1 MPRPREAPM
10 LLVKLRTDEGQD
22 FRVVTDRVLEF
33 RYTDRERK
41 ADVCKLVVDNADLS
55 NFDDPVFKKGSRL
68 IVAWGYPGRMSPERQ
83 VVITSVKGFR
93 RLEIEAN
100 AESVLLNTVVRNRTF
115 QNQTVSQVIRGLA
128 SDAGFTGSSAIIED
142 TAEVIDTITQS
153 RLTDAQFIRR
163 WASRLGFEFYVDH
176 EGFHFHP
183 RRLGEAPVRTF
194 RYFTDPGQGDILDE
208 PTIDNDVTAR
218 PGRVRARGRDPLRRE
233 DIDETADD
241 ESDTDRDVLAPIL
254 EILDPEDGSS
264 VHVGNRLASEDVVP
278 VSSDTAADARTRARA
293 RFRRVQQVAV
303 KMSLPVIGDPQLFAK
318 TVVQIE
324 GMGVRLSVRY
334 WVTEVEHDLSPGG
347 YRCTLKL
354 VSDGHGGHSTT
365 SRRVRGLELLE
376 SNRSEPAASG
386 TQNTGDGPDEPGA
399 GEDAPLREILD
410 SETGRSIFRQ

>member
-1 MPRPREAPM
+1 MPQRREAPM

-83 VVITSVKGFR
+83 VVITSVKGFK

-115 QNQTVSQVIRGLA
+115 QNQTVSQVIRGIA
-128 SDAGFTGSSAIIED
+128 SEAGYSGTSAIIED
-142 TAEVIDTITQS
+142 TTEVIDTITQS
-153 RLTDAQFIRR
+153 RLTDAQFVRR
-163 WASRLGFEFYVDH
+163 WASRLGFEFYVDF

-183 RRLGEAPVRTF
+183 RRLGNAPVRTF

-241 ESDTDRDVLAPIL
+241 STDTDRDVLAPL
-254 EILDPEDGSS
+254 REILDLEDGSG
-264 VHVGNRLASEDVVP
+264 VLTEGRLGSEDVVP
-278 VSSDTAADARTRARA
+278 VSSPDAADARTRARA

-303 KMSLPVIGDPQLFAK
+303 KMNLPVIGDPQLFAK

-354 VSDGHGGHSTT
+354 VSDGHGGHSTE
-365 SRRVRGLELLE
+365 SRLARGMELLE
-376 SNRSEPAASG
+376 VNRPRPTASG
-386 TQNTGDGPDEPGA
+386 NPNTQEGPES
-399 GEDAPLREILD
+399 GEREDDAPLREIHDL
-410 SETGRSIFRQ
+410 ETGTSIFRQ